1 MSDVT
6 IRCNNVP
13 REIIDGFHLN
23 EKDRQEF
30 DYIDWEAI
38 DNGSDGASFFRY
50 KGNLYDLGEAMYINA
65 KALPADSFL
74 KGWQGYYGDS
84 FFSGVLV
91 KYTQDCEQVI
101 IGQYFS

>member
-1 MSDVT
+1 MSNVT

-13 REIIDGFHLN
+13 REILDGYLLT

-30 DYIDWEAI
+30 DYIDWDAV
-38 DNGSDGASFFRY
+38 DNGEDGTTFFRY
-50 KGNLYDLGEAMYINA
+50 KGDLYHLEDAMRIDANT
-65 KALPADSFL
+65 LPVDSFL
-74 KGWQGYYGDS
+74 KGWQGYYGES
-84 FFSGVLV
+84 YFSGILV